1 MRKRPFAFW
10 RFFSIP
16 QLFVDD
22 AEINKALD
30 SGVQTLIATLAAEPE
45 TDVDIFGARLNWQ
58 LD

>member
-1 MRKRPFAFW
+1 MRKRHFAFW

-22 AEINKALD
+22 AEINKAFET
-30 SGVQTLIATLAAEPE
+30 GVPTLIATLTAEYE
-45 TDVDIFGARLNWQ
+45 ADVDILSAQLNWQ